1 MNHEVLNQPPP
12 LTGYNL
18 FSTDRALRAAV
29 AREGAGWAC
38 AQIEEFGRV
47 AGSAE
52 ANEWAV
58 PANENPPVLDTH
70 DRYGQRRD
78 EVQFHPAW
86 HNLMRLAVE
95 HGIHNLPWANPRPG
109 VYVAR
114 ALAMLASE
122 NEAGHVCP
130 ISMTYSAVPV
140 LRNDPA
146 LAAEWEPRIH
156 STSYDPSF
164 RPAPQKAGVL
174 MGMAMTEKQGGS
186 DVRANTTRAGPIGH
200 GAYVVDGHKWFCPAP
215 CAMRSIW
222 RRRPAARRVFSCR
235 VGHPTISPTAFICSG

>member
-1 MNHEVLNQPPP
+1 
-12 LTGYNL
+12 
-18 FSTDRALRAAV
+18 
-29 AREGAGWAC
+29 
-38 AQIEEFGRV
+38 
-47 AGSAE
+47 
-52 ANEWAV
+52 
-58 PANENPPVLDTH
+58 
-70 DRYGQRRD
+70 
-78 EVQFHPAW
+78 
-86 HNLMRLAVE
+86 
-95 HGIHNLPWANPRPG
+95 
-109 VYVAR
+109 
-114 ALAMLASE
+114 MLASE

-215 CAMRSIW
+215 CAMRFW
-222 RRRPAARRVFSCR
+222 RRRPAARRAFSCR